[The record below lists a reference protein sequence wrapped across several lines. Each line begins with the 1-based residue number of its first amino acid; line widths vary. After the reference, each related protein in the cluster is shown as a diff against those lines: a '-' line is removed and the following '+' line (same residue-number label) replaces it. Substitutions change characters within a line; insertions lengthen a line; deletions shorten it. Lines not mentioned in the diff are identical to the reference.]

1 MKSMS
6 ATGGQPRKDHHRDD
20 EEVGLLAAAAAAAA
34 GAASG
39 NGGADKGKD
48 GSAGGAPA
56 SASAN
61 VSVNNGDR
69 AHAGGGGATS
79 PKPSLLSA
87 PTIAGVP
94 TVLVAGMCYCAASG
108 SMVLLNKHALNP
120 KSFGFTAPNALLAFQ
135 CLLAVALVKTCELL
149 GYVRLQPFRR
159 DLVRVWF
166 PVNLIF
172 VAMVGSS
179 FYALQHVGVAMVTV
193 WKNLSNV
200 ITAACDVLIFGKR
213 YTAPV
218 WAALAL
224 MLVSAG
230 VGAYT
235 DRAFTWAGYGWQVV
249 NCGCTSAYALYLRS
263 VMDRVAEHTS
273 DRRRMDEFSMVL
285 YNNALS
291 IPPVLLLVVIFG
303 EHRGLLAQPALRDP
317 AFAAVAALG
326 GVIGFGISFSA
337 LWFLS
342 QTTATIYSLVGA
354 LNKIPVAVVG
364 IALFH
369 EASSPQNLASIFI
382 GLGAGILFVYA
393 KAKGR

>member
-6 ATGGQPRKDHHRDD
+6 VAQGG
-20 EEVGLLAAAAAAAA
+20 
-34 GAASG
+34 
-39 NGGADKGKD
+39 
-48 GSAGGAPA
+48 
-56 SASAN
+56 
-61 VSVNNGDR
+61 
-69 AHAGGGGATS
+69 AGGGGSSAAGQRNHDDEEAGLLASNSANGVGDSGGHGGGGGAGNGAGASSAAT
-79 PKPSLLSA
+79 PADDAHHKPSILSA
-87 PTIAGVP
+87 SHIAGIP

-135 CLLAVALVKTCELL
+135 CSLAVALVKACQFFGL
-149 GYVRLQPFRR
+149 VRPQPFKR

-200 ITAACDVLIFGKR
+200 VTAACDVLIYGKR
-213 YTAPV
+213 YTAAV
-218 WAALAL
+218 WATLAL
-224 MLVSAG
+224 MLVSAA

-235 DRAFTWAGYGWQVV
+235 DLSFTWSGYGWQIL
-249 NCGCTSAYALYLRS
+249 NCGATSAYALYLRS
-263 VMDRVAEHTS
+263 VMDRVAEHTT

-291 IPPVLLLVVIFG
+291 IPPVLVLMLVFG
-303 EHRGLLAQPALRDP
+303 EHRGLLAQPALSNP
-317 AFAAVAALG
+317 AFGAVAVLG
-326 GVIGFGISFSA
+326 GIIGFGISFSA

-364 IALFH
+364 IVLFH

-393 KAKGR
+393 KARGR

>member
-6 ATGGQPRKDHHRDD
+6 VSVGGEQGQQPGHHHNND
-20 EEVGLLAAAAAAAA
+20 EEAGLLGNGAGGPDGNGAAALSPGRGAGDGNPNAAA
-34 GAASG
+34 
-39 NGGADKGKD
+39 
-48 GSAGGAPA
+48 P
-56 SASAN
+56 
-61 VSVNNGDR
+61 
-69 AHAGGGGATS
+69 S
-79 PKPSLLSA
+79 PKPSILSA
-87 PTIAGVP
+87 PTIGGIP

-135 CLLAVALVKTCELL
+135 CALAVLLVKACEFL
-149 GYVRLQPFRR
+149 GYVKPQPFKR
-159 DLVRVWF
+159 DLVKVWF

-200 ITAACDVLIFGKR
+200 VTAACDVLIYGKR
-213 YTAPV
+213 YSAAV
-218 WAALAL
+218 WLTLAL
-224 MLVSAG
+224 MLVSAA

-235 DRAFTWAGYGWQVV
+235 DLSFTWSGYGWQIV
-249 NCGCTSAYALYLRS
+249 NCGTTSAYALYLRS
-263 VMDRVAEHTS
+263 VMDRVAEHTT

-291 IPPVLLLVVIFG
+291 IPPIMVLMLIFG
-303 EHRGLLAQPALRDP
+303 EHKGLLSQPALSNP
-317 AFAAVAALG
+317 AFAAVAVLG
-326 GVIGFGISFSA
+326 GLIGFGISFSA

-364 IALFH
+364 IVIFH

-393 KAKGR
+393 KARGR